1 MTGPPIAAVA
11 LVVTAV
17 ATPVVIVVARRTGI
31 VDRPGELKPQSD
43 PIPYLG
49 GVAVFLGM
57 TVGVAV
63 GRPTVLVPL
72 GGALA
77 LGVADDRFDLPPLI
91 RMVGQVAIGLTV
103 VVTCPLHLP
112 GAVAVLA
119 VPVVAVVVINGVN
132 LIDGLDMLAAG
143 VVGVAAAG
151 FAVVLHGAGRQMAVA
166 TAAALV
172 AFLAYN
178 RPPARVYLGDGGS
191 YLLGAALTVLVAEA
205 WAPGV
210 GVPVGVAALTLV
222 AVPVGEVAFAG
233 IRRLRGHT
241 PLMAGDRGHP
251 YDRLVARGWPRPGA
265 SAAYIATEAV
275 LAVGTV
281 GAVHLGSTGAAVAVT
296 ATGAA
301 VVVAGAAVTGAL
313 TPDQETTA

>member
-1 MTGPPIAAVA
+1 VTGPAIAAVA

-91 RMVGQVAIGLTV
+91 RLVGQVAIGLTV

-178 RPPARVYLGDGGS
+178 RRRGVVPPRCGADGAAGRG
-191 YLLGAALTVLVAEA
+191 LGAGRRGPGRGGRPDPGGRTGRGGRLRRHPT
-205 WAPGV
+205 APG
-210 GVPVGVAALTLV
+210 P
-222 AVPVGEVAFAG
+222 
-233 IRRLRGHT
+233 
-241 PLMAGDRGHP
+241 HP
-251 YDRLVARGWPRPGA
+251 ADGRRPGPP
-265 SAAYIATEAV
+265 
-275 LAVGTV
+275 L
-281 GAVHLGSTGAAVAVT
+281 
-296 ATGAA
+296 
-301 VVVAGAAVTGAL
+301 
-313 TPDQETTA
+313 